1 MVAPRPSRMS
11 ILRSAL
17 RYQMKPK
24 TTSRKLT
31 APTAAEPLLYTAT
44 PRVTTAT
51 RPSTVAG
58 CAPTWR
64 NPAKASAAAS
74 ATAHSTKTA
83 TGNGPARKT
92 PTTITASMRP
102 VRVASETD
110 LVEDWRTARPARGLA
125 EAGRRVRAPRAGA
138 GRATSSA
145 TAASAG
151 VSSVRENSQG
161 RTSLSTFSLARN
173 DASNWSSWATQSAS
187 PSRQAGAGM
196 AAQGSSLVEGS
207 RATTMGTWPVGASV
221 QCGRRVA
228 SSSAPA
234 SSTSSAAT
242 SAPVMTTR
250 ESVELTTG
258 SSPVGSSPGSS
269 SNLKKFLLLVREQRV
284 DDGHLV
290 LGHLVQDLL
299 EALDVVT
306 GQALVLL
313 ERLELLARVTAH
325 AAQGDLALL
334 GLRAHDL
341 DEGLAT
347 LLGEGGEGQA
357 DHVAVVGGREAE
369 VGVGDRLLDRGNGAL
384 VEGRDHE
391 ETGLGHR
398 EVRQLAQ
405 GGVGAVVVDEQVLDQ
420 RRGRA
425 SGAHRGELALHVLD
439 RLGHAIARVVHHHVH
454 EFVVHYLTS
463 VP

>member
-125 EAGRRVRAPRAGA
+125 GA
-138 GRATSSA
+138 GGRERALRPGASRATSSA

-173 DASNWSSWATQSAS
+173 DESNWSSWATQSAS
-187 PSRQAGAGM
+187 PSRQAGAGK
-196 AAQGSSLVEGS
+196 AAQGSSLVEVS

-234 SSTSSAAT
+234 SSTSSAA
-242 SAPVMTTR
+242 VMTTR

-325 AAQGDLALL
+325 AAEGDLALL

-369 VGVGDRLLDRGNGAL
+369 VGVGDRLLDRGHGAL

-420 RRGRA
+420 RRGRP
-425 SGAHRGELALHVLD
+425 SRAHRGELALHVLD
-439 RLGHAIARVVHHHVH
+439 RLGHAFARVVHHHVH